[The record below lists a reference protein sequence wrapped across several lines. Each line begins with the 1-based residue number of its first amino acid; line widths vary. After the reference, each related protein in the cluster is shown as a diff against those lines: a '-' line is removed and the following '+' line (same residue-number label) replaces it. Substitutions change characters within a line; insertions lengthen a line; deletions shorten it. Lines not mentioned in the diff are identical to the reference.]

1 MDDVSERF
9 LGALSALE
17 HVADEVTSH
26 EAAATLDDAAL
37 QLFWREW
44 PQLGSWG
51 GRCGDSSTRTWPD
64 HPRPWANR
72 SSTRWVARVAEGQ
85 RDRGGLRVAE
95 GIHG

>member
-9 LGALSALE
+9 LEALSALE
-17 HVADEVTSH
+17 HVADEVTSD
-26 EAAATLDDAAL
+26 EAAATLDDAEL

-44 PQLGSWG
+44 PQWVR
-51 GRCGDSSTRTWPD
+51 GRGPCGDSSTRTWPH

-85 RDRGGLRVAE
+85 RDRDGLPDAE